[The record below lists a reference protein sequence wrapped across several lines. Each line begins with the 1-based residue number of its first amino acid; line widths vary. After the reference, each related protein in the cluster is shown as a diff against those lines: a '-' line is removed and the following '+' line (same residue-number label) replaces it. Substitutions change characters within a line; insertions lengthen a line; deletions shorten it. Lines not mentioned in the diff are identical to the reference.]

1 MPSVLIIDDEPEIL
15 ETTRWAFELTGFD
28 VATAST
34 AEDALKFLES
44 HHPQAFLIDY
54 KLPGMS
60 GADFLKIAR
69 ANHPDIPA
77 IMITGLTHQA
87 EVIEA
92 HCRELGSFAFLN
104 KPLRMEEVLATVKK
118 AVGAPHGS

>member
-1 MPSVLIIDDEPEIL
+1 MPSVLIFDDEPEIL
-15 ETTRWAFELTGFD
+15 ETTRCAFELTGFD

-69 ANHPDIPA
+69 ASHPDIPA

-87 EVIEA
+87 DVIEA
-92 HCRELGSFAFLN
+92 QCRELGSFAFLN